1 MTRPTVQTI
10 RRKLTPGPQH
20 PKHYFFGLLATSAG
34 LFIAAIWTENQ
45 KLGMTGAVT
54 IFLTVVSGFTWLI
67 MADTGK
73 LRERERR
80 MRGYRDED
88 HRDHY

>member
-1 MTRPTVQTI
+1 MTKPSLP
-10 RRKLTPGPQH
+10 KLPPQH
-20 PKHYFFGLLATSAG
+20 PKHWFFGLLFTSAA
-34 LFIAAIWTENQ
+34 LFLAAIWTENQ
-45 KLGMTGAVT
+45 KFGMTGAVT

-73 LRERERR
+73 LKERERR